1 MQIISIINQ
10 KGGVGKTTTVINLA
24 AGLSQ
29 QNKKILVIDLDP
41 QGNAT
46 TGLGLSNME
55 NSTDTI
61 YGVLNGTKEIS
72 EVIKKTQFENLDLI
86 TSNVDLSGLEVE
98 TAEDANR
105 AFILKLKLTSYLN
118 NSRGLYDYILIDC
131 PPSLS
136 LLTVMA
142 LVSSHSLVVPLQTEF
157 FALEG
162 LTQLMKT
169 IERIKVSLNPE
180 LMIRGILLTMYDKRN
195 KLSSQVEKEARDYFN
210 EKVYS
215 TVIPRNVRLSEA
227 PSHGMPV
234 LIYDKSCPGS
244 KSYFSFTDE
253 FINQETTIGSACIM
267 DSNKIK
273 KGLGRGL
280 SSLIGETKVETLK
293 NQLSISDLI
302 PNKYQP
308 RKIFDE
314 DNLNDLTN
322 SIKERGILQPIIVR
336 KSNDDKS
343 KFEIIAGE
351 RRWLAAQ
358 KAGLHTVPVVITE
371 ADDLKS
377 LEFAIVENVQ
387 RHDLNPLEEAQGY
400 KRLIDEF
407 NYDQEKVSKFI
418 GKSRSHITN
427 SLRLLTLPLEV
438 IKLIETQKLTA
449 GHAKILVGLENSS
462 FVANKIVEKKLS
474 VRQAES
480 FVKIFKNKRQK
491 PNNVK
496 DANIKDLEISVS
508 NKIGLNVLIKNKK
521 NNKGKITFEYK
532 GLDQLNKIID
542 IIKSNY

>member
-1 MQIISIINQ
+1 
-10 KGGVGKTTTVINLA
+10 
-24 AGLSQ
+24 
-29 QNKKILVIDLDP
+29 
-41 QGNAT
+41 
-46 TGLGLSNME
+46 
-55 NSTDTI
+55 
-61 YGVLNGTKEIS
+61 
-72 EVIKKTQFENLDLI
+72 
-86 TSNVDLSGLEVE
+86 
-98 TAEDANR
+98 
-105 AFILKLKLTSYLN
+105 
-118 NSRGLYDYILIDC
+118 
-131 PPSLS
+131 
-136 LLTVMA
+136 
-142 LVSSHSLVVPLQTEF
+142 
-157 FALEG
+157 
-162 LTQLMKT
+162 
-169 IERIKVSLNPE
+169 
-180 LMIRGILLTMYDKRN
+180 
-195 KLSSQVEKEARDYFN
+195 
-210 EKVYS
+210 
-215 TVIPRNVRLSEA
+215 
-227 PSHGMPV
+227 
-234 LIYDKSCPGS
+234 
-244 KSYFSFTDE
+244 
-253 FINQETTIGSACIM
+253 M

-280 SSLIGETKVETLK
+280 SSLIGETKVETPK

-387 RHDLNPLEEAQGY
+387 RHDLNSLEEAQGY

-438 IKLIETQKLTA
+438 IKLIERQKLTA
-449 GHAKILVGLENSS
+449 GHAKILVGLENSF

-508 NKIGLNVLIKNKK
+508 NKIGLNVLINNNKNKK
-521 NNKGKITFEYK
+521 GKISFEYN